1 MKIHNNMQSVV
12 RPQEIEIT
20 ANAVFVADNITSYS
34 ENIDGRYFNGY
45 TYNCTEYTKDEY
57 LLLQSTRIAALQ
69 EELDAAKILLGVD

>member
-34 ENIDGRYFNGY
+34 ENIDGRHFNGY